1 MSKPLKW
8 WLLLYLAIIGPY
20 LKTYLLNLL
29 FWLLDSKWVWYLL
42 PTNLS
47 IFIIYVNYGIGIRV
61 WGCLRLRRD
70 FISFSL
76 SLSLSL
82 FIPPT
87 SFPFAI
93 VLLQSSTSP
102 SSAHRKREMKCEGN
116 VTLLL
121 EIRDLEEIQ
130 ERCTRSFFFFVHAE
144 DLRYGCTPS
153 FFV

>member
-8 WLLLYLAIIGPY
+8 WLLLYLAMIGPY

-29 FWLLDSKWVWYLL
+29 FWSLDSKGVWYLL
-42 PTNLS
+42 PTYLS

-76 SLSLSL
+76 SL
-82 FIPPT
+82 FIPIPPT
-87 SFPFAI
+87 SFPFAF
-93 VLLQSSTSP
+93 VLSQSSTSP
-102 SSAHRKREMKCEGN
+102 SSAHRKRVMKCEGN

-130 ERCTRSFFFFVHAE
+130 ERCTRSFFFFFVQAE
-144 DLRYGCTPS
+144 DLRCVCTPS